1 MKPLSGRLRLVAAI
15 LGCSASFAL
24 GQTIVHSADNAQQIV
39 ASNQKLSYDGG
50 NKSFQ
55 FVGSDDEITI
65 TGDCAAVSVVGSNNK
80 LVLDGVGMVQTTGHD
95 NLVTYRHGL
104 NGDNPK
110 VAAIGEN
117 NKVVAATQ

>member
-1 MKPLSGRLRLVAAI
+1 LIAAI
-15 LGCSASFAL
+15 ACCSVSLAL
-24 GQTIVHSADNAQQIV
+24 GQTIVHTAENAQQIV

-80 LVLDGVGMVQTTGHD
+80 IVLDGVGMVQTSGHD

-110 VAAIGEN
+110 VASIGEN